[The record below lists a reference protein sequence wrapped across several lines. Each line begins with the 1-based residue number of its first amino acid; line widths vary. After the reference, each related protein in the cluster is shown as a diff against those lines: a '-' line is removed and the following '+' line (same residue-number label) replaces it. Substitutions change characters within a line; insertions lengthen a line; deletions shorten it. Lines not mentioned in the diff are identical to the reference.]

1 MENAKVVYIIM
12 ESVNDVIITLPEHI
26 QANEALGFKVVGT
39 RKTEKGA
46 LALAE
51 RRCELGN

>member
-1 MENAKVVYIIM
+1 MYNVKLGYIVMENA
-12 ESVNDVIITLPEHI
+12 NDVIITHPEHVE
-26 QANEALGFKVVGT
+26 ANTGLGFTVVGT

-51 RRCELGN
+51 RRCLVGN